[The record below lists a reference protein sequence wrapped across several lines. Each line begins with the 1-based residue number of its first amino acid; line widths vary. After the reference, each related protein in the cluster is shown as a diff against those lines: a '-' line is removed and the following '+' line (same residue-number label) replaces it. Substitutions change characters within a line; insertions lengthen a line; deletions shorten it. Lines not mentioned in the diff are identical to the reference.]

1 MADAFDAV
9 RDLRTPGLVIGT
21 AYIDPQQVP
30 KRTKMA
36 TQRMLRNL
44 TVSGG
49 WSSKSRKLFEMIMR
63 DHGQDTVWMC
73 GWGTIYNIHNTSQ
86 ALRDQWCEYLELD
99 YTIQSAQGHYP
110 SEANQKFARESME
123 DAVERVR
130 SGRNKYPNFSNDL
143 NRCGGDVLPLIHEA
157 FHAHMLPEH
166 KAIGE
171 ALAARLDGTAPI
183 PVSIRGI

>member
-1 MADAFDAV
+1 MANAFDAV

-30 KRTKMA
+30 KRIKTA

-44 TVSGG
+44 TATGG
-49 WSSKSRKLFEMIMR
+49 WTSKSRKLFEMIMR

-73 GWGTIYNIHNTSQ
+73 DWGTVYNIHHTSQ
-86 ALRDQWCEYLELD
+86 ALRDQWCEYLELN
-99 YTIQSAQGHYP
+99 YTLEASQGRFDGAAWP
-110 SEANQKFARESME
+110 EAAREYMRM
-123 DAVERVR
+123 AVDRVR
-130 SGRNKYPNFSNDL
+130 NGVHRYVGFSNDMTGL
-143 NRCGGDVLPLIHEA
+143 EAAVQPLVREA
-157 FHAHMLPEH
+157 FYTHMLPEH

-183 PVSIRGI
+183 PVSIQGI

>member
-1 MADAFDAV
+1 MANAFDAV
-9 RDLRTPGLVIGT
+9 RDLRTVGLVIGT

-30 KRTKMA
+30 KRIKTA
-36 TQRMLRNL
+36 TQRMLRKL
-44 TVSGG
+44 TRVGG
-49 WSSKSRKLFEMIMR
+49 WSSKSCKLFEMIMR

-110 SEANQKFARESME
+110 TDENQRYAREAKD
-123 DAVERVR
+123 DAVDRVR
-130 SGRNKYPNFSNDL
+130 SGKSRYTGFSNDPA
-143 NRCGGDVLPLIHEA
+143 RCDASVAPLIVEA
-157 FHAHMLPEH
+157 FHTHMLPEH

-171 ALAARLDGTAPI
+171 ALAARLDGTALI

>member
-1 MADAFDAV
+1 MANAFDAV

-30 KRTKMA
+30 TRIKKS
-36 TQRMLRNL
+36 TQRMLRKL
-44 TVSGG
+44 TVTGG

-73 GWGTIYNIHNTSQ
+73 DWGTVYNIHHTSQ

-99 YTIQSAQGHYP
+99 YTIRAAKGQFDGAARP
-110 SEANQKFARESME
+110 ERAREHME
-123 DAVERVR
+123 EAVSRVR
-130 SGRNKYPNFSNDL
+130 KGKSNYNDFSTDL
-143 NRCGGDVLPLIHEA
+143 NRCGGEVAPLIREA
-157 FHAHMLPEH
+157 FQAHMLPEH
-166 KAIGE
+166 KTIRE

-183 PVSIRGI
+183 PVTIYGI

>member
-1 MADAFDAV
+1 MANAFDAV
-9 RDLRTPGLVIGT
+9 RDLRAPGLVIGT

-30 KRTKMA
+30 KRIKTA
-36 TQRMLRNL
+36 TQRMLRKL
-44 TVSGG
+44 TRVGG

-63 DHGQDTVWMC
+63 DHGHDTVWRC
-73 GWGTIYNIHNTSQ
+73 DWNAVYNIHLTPQ
-86 ALRDQWCEYLELD
+86 ALRDQWCEYLELS
-99 YTIQSAQGHYP
+99 YTIESAQGRFDGASNP
-110 SEANQKFARESME
+110 DRARME
-123 DAVERVR
+123 MMEAVERVR
-130 SGRNKYPNFSNDL
+130 SGNSRYPEFSTDMSRL
-143 NRCGGDVLPLIHEA
+143 DGAVQPLVAEA

>member
-1 MADAFDAV
+1 MANSFDAV
-9 RDLRTPGLVIGT
+9 RDLRTPGVVIG
-21 AYIDPQQVP
+21 AIYIDPQQVP
-30 KRTKMA
+30 KRIKTA
-36 TQRMLRNL
+36 TQRMLRKL
-44 TVSGG
+44 TETGG
-49 WSSKSRKLFEMIMR
+49 YSSKSRKLFEIIMR
-63 DHGQDTVWMC
+63 DHGDNVAWMC
-73 GWGTIYNIHNTSQ
+73 DWGTVYNINRTSQ
-86 ALRDQWCEYLELD
+86 TLRDQWCEYLELD
-99 YTIQSAQGHYP
+99 YTIRSAQGHFP
-110 SEANQKFARESME
+110 TDENQRYAREAKN
-123 DAVERVR
+123 DAVDRVR